1 MRTGKPMLDA
11 IIRKRIDPPLAAV
24 ARLALKWRITAQ
36 TATVVGFV
44 LGLAAAGLVASQLY
58 PVAVVFLLASRFCD
72 GLDGAIAR
80 QTRLTDLGGFLDI
93 TLDFIVYAAVVFG
106 FALAD
111 PAANALAAAFLT
123 TSFMGPVATFL
134 AYAVFAAKHGITTDI
149 RGSKSLY
156 YLGGLTE
163 GTETILCL
171 VLMCLF
177 PAWFAAIAVVYG
189 VMCWITAG
197 TRIAA
202 AATTFGEI
210 DRAAGEV
217 AT

>member
-1 MRTGKPMLDA
+1 MLDA
-11 IIRKRIDPPLAAV
+11 IIRKRIDPPLAVIARHAV
-24 ARLALKWRITAQ
+24 KWRISAQ
-36 TATVVGFV
+36 TATVAGFV
-44 LGLAAAGLVASQLY
+44 LGLGAAVLVASQLY
-58 PVAVVFLLASRFCD
+58 LPAVVLLLVSRLCD

-111 PAANALAAAFLT
+111 PTANALAAAFLT
-123 TSFMGPVATFL
+123 TSFMGPAATFL
-134 AYAVFAAKHGITTDI
+134 AYAIFAAKHDITTEI

-163 GTETILCL
+163 GTETIVSL
-171 VLMCLF
+171 VLMCILPTWF
-177 PAWFAAIAVVYG
+177 PVIAVVYG

-202 AATTFGEI
+202 AVATFGEI
-210 DRAAGEV
+210 DRTPAGEV
-217 AT
+217 AQ

>member
-1 MRTGKPMLDA
+1 MLDA
-11 IIRKRIDPPLAAV
+11 IIRKRIDAPLAV
-24 ARLALKWRITAQ
+24 IARQAMKWRISAQ
-36 TATVVGFV
+36 TATVLGFV
-44 LGLAAAGLVASQLY
+44 LGLAAAGLVVAQLY
-58 PVAVVFLLASRFCD
+58 PAAAVMLLASRFCD

-80 QTRLTDLGGFLDI
+80 QTRLTDVGGFLDI
-93 TLDFIVYAAVVFG
+93 VLDFIVYAAVVFA

-123 TSFMGPVATFL
+123 TSFMGPAATFL

-171 VLMCLF
+171 TLMCVF
-177 PAWFAAIAVVYG
+177 PTWFPAIAVVYAI
-189 VMCWITAG
+189 MCWITAG

-202 AATTFGEI
+202 AVTTFGEL
-210 DRAAGEV
+210 DRAQETAR
-217 AT
+217 

>member
-1 MRTGKPMLDA
+1 MLDA
-11 IIRKRIDPPLAAV
+11 IIRKRIDPPLAVIARHAV
-24 ARLALKWRITAQ
+24 KWQISAQ
-36 TATVVGFV
+36 TATIAAFV
-44 LGLAAAGLVASQLY
+44 LGLGAAVLVASQLY
-58 PVAVVFLLASRFCD
+58 LPAVVLLLVSRFCD

-123 TSFMGPVATFL
+123 TSFMGPAATFL
-134 AYAVFAAKHGITTDI
+134 AYAIFAAKHGIATDI

-163 GTETILCL
+163 GAETIFTL
-171 VLMCLF
+171 VLMCVF
-177 PAWFAAIAVVYG
+177 PAWFSVIAVVYG

-202 AATTFGEI
+202 AVATFGEI
-210 DRAAGEV
+210 ERAPAGKV
-217 AT
+217 AQ

>member
-1 MRTGKPMLDA
+1 MLDA
-11 IIRKRIDPPLAAV
+11 IIRKRIDPPLAVIARRAV
-24 ARLALKWRITAQ
+24 EWQISAQ
-36 TATVVGFV
+36 TATVIGFL
-44 LGLAAAGLVASQLY
+44 LGLGSAALVASQLY
-58 PVAVVFLLASRFCD
+58 IPAVVVFVVSRFFD

-93 TLDFIVYAAVVFG
+93 TLDFIIYAVMVFA

-123 TSFMGPVATFL
+123 TSFMGPAATFL
-134 AYAVFAAKHGITTDI
+134 AYAIIAAKHGITTDI

-163 GTETILCL
+163 GTETIVCI

-177 PAWFAAIAVVYG
+177 PAWFSLIAVVYG

-202 AATTFGEI
+202 AVSTLSEI
-210 DRAAGEV
+210 DRAPAGKV
-217 AT
+217 AQ

>member
-1 MRTGKPMLDA
+1 MLDA
-11 IIRKRIDPPLAAV
+11 IIRKRIDPPLAVIARHAV
-24 ARLALKWRITAQ
+24 KWQISAQ
-36 TATVVGFV
+36 TATVSGFV
-44 LGLAAAGLVASQLY
+44 VGLAAAGLVASQLY
-58 PVAVVFLLASRFCD
+58 LPAAVVFLASRFCD

-111 PAANALAAAFLT
+111 PGANALAAAFLT
-123 TSFMGPVATFL
+123 TSFMGPAATFL
-134 AYAVFAAKHGITTDI
+134 AYAIFAAKHGITTDI

-163 GTETILCL
+163 GAETILCL
-171 VLMCLF
+171 TLMCLF
-177 PAWFAAIAVVYG
+177 PAWFPVIAVVYG

-202 AATTFGEI
+202 AVTTLGQI
-210 DRAAGEV
+210 DRAPSGEV
-217 AT
+217 AR